1 MKENRI
7 MLYDELRAAM
17 QDSRKIKDL
26 DNLDIVDVLSD
37 QITKLISMAASK
49 LSAGKDVTNI
59 SWSIV
64 EDLQNNYSDMTLEEL
79 KLCLNRGVKGYYG
92 EYYSLDIQA
101 IATWIRKHYKHELR
115 LSIKKELKEE
125 EMQKANEERNISM
138 SQSDIDMQYARE
150 AFRRYKNG
158 ESLEMLRPPYIYK
171 TLQDSGIIHHTRE
184 QKLEAM
190 ERFKDFKPTG
200 DLKIPEH
207 ACQYIIKSQAMAW
220 LLMQEFDKWGEMRA

>member
-1 MKENRI
+1 
-7 MLYDELRAAM
+7 MLYDEIKAAM
-17 QDSRKIKDL
+17 QDSRKIRDL
-26 DNLDIVDVLSD
+26 QNFTIADMLTNE
-37 QITKLISMAASK
+37 ITKLSVMAANKFSTK
-49 LSAGKDVTNI
+49 QDIISI
-59 SWSIV
+59 SWSLT
-64 EDLQNNYSDMTLEEL
+64 EDLQSNYSDMTLEEL

-92 EYYSLDIQA
+92 EYYNMDIQA

-138 SQSDIDMQYARE
+138 SQSDIDMQYVRE

-158 ESLEMLRPPYIYK
+158 ENLEMLRPPYIYK
-171 TLQDSGIIHHTRE
+171 TLQDRGIIHHTRE

>member
-1 MKENRI
+1 
-7 MLYDELRAAM
+7 MLYDELKAAM
-17 QDSRKIKDL
+17 QDSRKIRDL
-26 DNLDIVDVLSD
+26 QNFTIADMLTNE
-37 QITKLISMAASK
+37 ITKLSVMAANKFSTK
-49 LSAGKDVTNI
+49 QDIISI
-59 SWSIV
+59 SWSLT
-64 EDLQNNYSDMTLEEL
+64 EDLQSNYSDMTLEEL

-92 EYYSLDIQA
+92 EYYNMDIQA

-138 SQSDIDMQYARE
+138 SQSDIDMQYVRE

-158 ESLEMLRPPYIYK
+158 ENLEMLRPPYIYK
-171 TLQDSGIIHHTRE
+171 TLQDRGIIHHTRE

-200 DLKIPEH
+200 GFNIPEH

>member
-1 MKENRI
+1 

-17 QDSRKIKDL
+17 QDSRKIRDL
-26 DNLDIVDVLSD
+26 QNFTIADMLTNE
-37 QITKLISMAASK
+37 ITKLSVMAANKFSTK
-49 LSAGKDVTNI
+49 QDIISI
-59 SWSIV
+59 SWSLT
-64 EDLQNNYSDMTLEEL
+64 EDLQSNYSDMTLEEL

-92 EYYSLDIQA
+92 EYYNMDIQA

-158 ESLEMLRPPYIYK
+158 ENLEMLRPPYIYK
-171 TLQDSGIIHHTRE
+171 TLQDRGIIHHTRE

>member
-92 EYYSLDIQA
+92 EYYNMDIQA

-125 EMQKANEERNISM
+125 EMQKANEERNFSM
-138 SQSDIDMQYARE
+138 S
-150 AFRRYKNG
+150 
-158 ESLEMLRPPYIYK
+158 
-171 TLQDSGIIHHTRE
+171 
-184 QKLEAM
+184 
-190 ERFKDFKPTG
+190 
-200 DLKIPEH
+200 
-207 ACQYIIKSQAMAW
+207 
-220 LLMQEFDKWGEMRA
+220 

>member
-92 EYYSLDIQA
+92 EYYNMDIQA

-125 EMQKANEERNISM
+125 EMRKANEERNISM

-171 TLQDSGIIHHTRE
+171 TLQDRGIIHHTRE
-184 QKLEAM
+184 QKLEAL
-190 ERFKDFKPTG
+190 ERFKDFKPTR

-220 LLMQEFDKWGEMRA
+220 LLKQEFDKWGEMRA

>member
-1 MKENRI
+1 
-7 MLYDELRAAM
+7 MLYDELKAAL
-17 QDSRKIKDL
+17 QDSRKIRDL
-26 DNLDIVDVLSD
+26 QNFTIADMLTNE
-37 QITKLISMAASK
+37 ITKLSVMAANKFSTK
-49 LSAGKDVTNI
+49 QDIISI
-59 SWSIV
+59 SWSLT
-64 EDLQNNYSDMTLEEL
+64 EDLQSNYSDMTLEEL

-92 EYYSLDIQA
+92 EYYNMDIQA

-171 TLQDSGIIHHTRE
+171 TLQDRGIIHHTRE

>member
-1 MKENRI
+1 
-7 MLYDELRAAM
+7 MLYDELKAAL
-17 QDSRKIKDL
+17 QDSRKIRDL
-26 DNLDIVDVLSD
+26 QNFTIADMLTNE
-37 QITKLISMAASK
+37 ITKLSVMATNK
-49 LSAGKDVTNI
+49 LSTKQDIISI
-59 SWSIV
+59 SWSLT
-64 EDLQNNYSDMTLEEL
+64 EDLLNNYPDMTLEEL

-92 EYYSLDIQA
+92 EYYNMDIQA

-125 EMQKANEERNISM
+125 EMKKANEEKNISM
-138 SQSDIDMQYARE
+138 SQSDIDLQYVRE
-150 AFRRYKNG
+150 AFHRYKNG

-171 TLQDSGIIHHTRE
+171 TLQDRGIIHHTRE

-200 DLKIPEH
+200 GFNIPEH

>member
-7 MLYDELRAAM
+7 MLYDELKAAM

-79 KLCLNRGVKGYYG
+79 K
-92 EYYSLDIQA
+92 
-101 IATWIRKHYKHELR
+101 
-115 LSIKKELKEE
+115 EE
-125 EMQKANEERNISM
+125 EMRKANEERNISM

-171 TLQDSGIIHHTRE
+171 TLQDRGIIHHTRE
-184 QKLEAM
+184 QKLEAL
-190 ERFKDFKPTG
+190 ERFKDFKPTR

-220 LLMQEFDKWGEMRA
+220 LLKQEFDKWGDKMSA

>member
-1 MKENRI
+1 
-7 MLYDELRAAM
+7 MLYDELKAAL
-17 QDSRKIKDL
+17 QDSRKIRDL
-26 DNLDIVDVLSD
+26 QNFTIADMLTNE
-37 QITKLISMAASK
+37 ITKLSVMAANKFSTK
-49 LSAGKDVTNI
+49 QDIISI
-59 SWSIV
+59 SWSLT
-64 EDLQNNYSDMTLEEL
+64 EDLQSNYSDMTLEEL

-92 EYYSLDIQA
+92 EYYNMDIQA

-125 EMQKANEERNISM
+125 EMQKANEERNFSM

-158 ESLEMLRPPYIYK
+158 ENLEMLRPPYIYK
-171 TLQDSGIIHHTRE
+171 TLQDRGIIHHTRE